1 MTKNGS
7 EKLKILF
14 LIHDLGQGGAEKVL
28 VNLVNHMDLSRFDVT
43 VEALFAGGVNEQFL
57 RPEVR
62 YQTIYRKVLP
72 GNSHLMKLLS
82 PEKLHQKYVK
92 EHYDIEVSYLEGP
105 SARIISGCTDPET
118 RKAVWIHRTMDEK
131 HFIEGFR
138 SREEAIQCYH
148 AFDRIISVSE
158 GVKEAFSKVSG
169 LAEKCEVLYNV
180 LDTEKIHAL
189 AQESVEE
196 LSENDGTRLVA
207 MGSLKEGKGF
217 ERLLSII
224 KKLTH
229 VNEKFTLYILGKGP
243 LEAKLQ
249 QYIDENGLNDRV
261 RLLGYQTN
269 QYRTLSKCDLFICPS
284 FAEGFSTAAAEA
296 LIVGTPVC
304 TVNVSGM
311 KELLGENNEFGVVTD
326 NDEEALYQGIKDLL
340 DYPDKRAHY
349 RKQAEIRGESFGTE
363 QTVNAVEEMLERL
376 HDKAED

>member
-43 VEALFAGGVNEQFL
+43 VEALFAGGVNERFL

-118 RKAVWIHRTMDEK
+118 GKAAWIHRTMDEK
-131 HFIEGFR
+131 HFREGFR
-138 SREEAIQCYH
+138 SREEAIQCYQ
-148 AFDRIISVSE
+148 AFDHIISVSE
-158 GVKEAFSKVSG
+158 GVKEAFSKVSS
-169 LAEKCEVLYNV
+169 LTEKCEVLYNI
-180 LDTEKIHAL
+180 LDTEKIHEL
-189 AQESVEE
+189 AQESAEE
-196 LSENDGTRLVA
+196 LSESDGIRLVA

-224 KKLTH
+224 KKLTR
-229 VNEKFTLYILGKGP
+229 VNQKFTLYILGKGP
-243 LEAKLQ
+243 LEAQLQ
-249 QYIDENGLNDRV
+249 QYIGENGLKDCV

-269 QYRTLSKCDLFICPS
+269 PYRILSKCDLFICPS

-304 TVNVSGM
+304 TTEVSGM
-311 KELLGENNEFGVVTD
+311 RELLGEQSEFGVITE
-326 NDEEALYQGIKDLL
+326 NSEEGLYQGIKGLL
-340 DYPDKRAHY
+340 EDPKRLAHY
-349 RKQAEIRGESFGTE
+349 RKQAAIRGEAFKDK
-363 QTVNAVEEMLERL
+363 QTVKAVEEMLL
-376 HDKAED
+376 TI